1 MLPMTTPRPT
11 SRALGRQV
19 LPVQHT
25 VRPNE
30 AFTGDTSFRSKA
42 TTRPA
47 VLHWVF
53 GNLRKRGSFEDYL
66 VASAREAQRSAV
78 RMHVTARS
86 TVDPEVLRALMSAGV
101 DVQCT
106 PDDELNSLAHFARRV
121 VRIRPTLVH
130 CHFGSPSTSL
140 ALVAKLLG
148 VRRFVF
154 TDHGSRTALDVA
166 GCPISPRR
174 LRRRLYGSFIDLYLP
189 VSDFVAEQIV
199 REVGVPR
206 GRIARLFNGID
217 VGRFRPAS
225 DQQER
230 VAQRARQFGVAA
242 ELRCVVYV
250 GQLTEEKGVADIL
263 AIQDEILRRHADVA
277 FVWIGDGPLSIEL
290 ERRLSPRVRYLGLRN
305 DVEALLPL
313 ADVIVAPSR
322 WHEAFCLTVA
332 EAAAAGVPAI
342 AARVGGVPEVVAD
355 GETGLLIPAGNPG
368 ALAAA
373 LDRLLGDDTLRLDMG
388 AAARCRAEAL
398 FSLETM
404 VATTF
409 DHYRRLGLQI
419 DPVAESHSPPDR

>member
-1 MLPMTTPRPT
+1 MTALRPT
-11 SRALGRQV
+11 LRALGSRTS
-19 LPVQHT
+19 PAQHT
-25 VRPNE
+25 VRPDE
-30 AFTGDTSFRSKA
+30 AFAGNTSFRPEETA
-42 TTRPA
+42 RPA

-66 VASAREAQRSAV
+66 VASANEARRSAV

-86 TVDPEVLRALMSAGV
+86 TVEPRVLCDLLSAGV

-106 PDDELNSLAHFARRV
+106 PDDDLNSLVHFARRV
-121 VRIRPTLVH
+121 IRTRPTLVH

-148 VRRFVF
+148 VRHFVF
-154 TDHGSRTALDVA
+154 TDHGSRTTLDVA
-166 GCPISPRR
+166 GRTISPRR

-206 GRIARLFNGID
+206 GRVARLFNGID

-225 DQQER
+225 DQRER
-230 VAQRARQFGVAA
+230 IAQRARQFGVAA

-250 GQLTEEKGVADIL
+250 GQLTEEKGVGDIL
-263 AIQDEILRRHADVA
+263 AIQDEVLRRHADVA
-277 FVWIGDGPLSIEL
+277 FVWIGDGPLSVEL
-290 ERRLSPRVRYLGLRN
+290 ERRLSPRVRYLDLRN
-305 DVEALLPL
+305 DVDALLPL
-313 ADVIVAPSR
+313 ADFILAPSR
-322 WHEAFCLTVA
+322 WHEAFCLTDA

-342 AARVGGVPEVVAD
+342 ATRVGGVPEVVAD

-368 ALAAA
+368 ALAGA
-373 LDRLLGDDTLRLDMG
+373 LDRVLCDDTLRLGMG
-388 AAARCRAEAL
+388 AAARRRAETL
-398 FSLETM
+398 FNLETM

-409 DHYRRLGLQI
+409 DH
-419 DPVAESHSPPDR
+419 

>member
-1 MLPMTTPRPT
+1 MLPVTTPRPT
-11 SRALGRQV
+11 SRALGLQA
-19 LPVQHT
+19 LPAPHT
-25 VRPNE
+25 VRPSE
-30 AFTGDTSFRSKA
+30 AFTSDTSFRSEA

-66 VASAREAQRSAV
+66 VASARVAQRSAV

-86 TVDPEVLRALMSAGV
+86 MVDPEVLRTLLSAGV

-130 CHFGSPSTSL
+130 CHFGSPSTPL
-140 ALVAKLLG
+140 ALLAKLLG
-148 VRRFVF
+148 VRHFVF
-154 TDHGSRTALDVA
+154 TDHGSRTTLDVA
-166 GCPISPRR
+166 GRTISPRR
-174 LRRRLYGSFIDLYLP
+174 LRRRLFGSFIDLYLP

-206 GRIARLFNGID
+206 RRVARLFNGID
-217 VGRFRPAS
+217 VGRFQPAS

-230 VAQRARQFGVAA
+230 GAQRARQFGVAA

-250 GQLTEEKGVADIL
+250 GQLTEEKGVGDIL

-277 FVWIGDGPLSIEL
+277 FVWIGDGPLSGEL

-313 ADVIVAPSR
+313 ADVILAPSR

-368 ALAAA
+368 ALAGA
-373 LDRLLGDDTLRLDMG
+373 LDSILSDDALRLGMG
-388 AAARCRAEAL
+388 AAARRRAETL
-398 FSLETM
+398 FTLEAM

-409 DHYRRLGLQI
+409 DHYRRLGLRI
-419 DPVAESHSPPDR
+419 DPVAESHSPSNR